1 MNERIALYRD
11 KMKVFWNNRKKGQK
25 IALIAAPLAAILVI
39 SLASVFLNQDKFV
52 LSLRTETYNRYITE
66 KYSTTQFYQR
76 TDTRYQNLFILFGLS
91 WKFGKK
97 EVRMPVTQQA
107 ATE

>member
-39 SLASVFLNQDKFV
+39 SLASVFLNKDKFV
-52 LSLRTETYNRYITE
+52 PLYSNLSAQEQDKSKRSLMLEAFLQKSLITE
-66 KYSTTQFYQR
+66 QPFRCLNKAL
-76 TDTRYQNLFILFGLS
+76 TR
-91 WKFGKK
+91 
-97 EVRMPVTQQA
+97 
-107 ATE
+107 